1 MFTILEGELEI
12 TFRGESRTVAAGV
25 TVNVM
30 EDAPWA
36 PVFNE
41 QRFTMHSDKLGGPD
55 AIFVDPVHI
64 PVHYDYVH
72 ATDAQ

>member
-1 MFTILEGELEI
+1 
-12 TFRGESRTVAAGV
+12 
-25 TVNVM
+25 M

-41 QRFTMHSDKLGGPD
+41 QRFTMKADRLGGPD

-64 PVHYDYVH
+64 PVHYDVVF
-72 ATDAQ
+72 AKDAQ

>member
-1 MFTILEGELEI
+1 MWREI
-12 TFRGESRTVAAGV
+12 FLAI
-25 TVNVM
+25 M

-41 QRFTMHSDKLGGPD
+41 QRFTMKADRLGGPE

-64 PVHYDYVH
+64 PVHYDYVW
-72 ATDAQ
+72 AKDAG

>member
-1 MFTILEGELEI
+1 MTAPISAFIRAKNEERI
-12 TFRGESRTVAAGV
+12 AAWRQIFLD
-25 TVNVM
+25 VM

-41 QRFTMHSDKLGGPD
+41 QRFTMKSERLGGPD

-64 PVHYDYVH
+64 PVHYDYVYIN
-72 ATDAQ
+72 DAE

>member
-1 MFTILEGELEI
+1 
-12 TFRGESRTVAAGV
+12 
-25 TVNVM
+25 M

-36 PVFNE
+36 PIFNE
-41 QRFTMHSDKLGGPD
+41 QRFTMHSDAIGGPD

-72 ATDAQ
+72 ATNVQ